1 MTHATVKGKSRRSP
15 ARSGKGPAVGMLVGG
30 ALAISCFATTARAE
44 EPAPIDL
51 PTSADDGAKH
61 AIDRTWLYLDD
72 ARVAAPGAAV
82 AMTSASYTSVGS
94 NPGRIYAP
102 YKAFA
107 FNTAQPGALL
117 SLGGEVGLLPRISIM
132 ALGQMG
138 AGGEASN
145 PSAGAIAGLR
155 FQLSPPT
162 WQSVHLVGSLG
173 YLREAWTPDQP
184 NGDNG
189 AWVEAALSADFNRL
203 RLGTA
208 VHGEHVFADGRDG
221 VDVMVKAGASYRV
234 AGAFRAGVEWIGQDL
249 EETVND
255 AREGGARQFVGPTAS
270 VQLLRDRLTVVAGP
284 SIGLSERSPKL
295 LGRLALAYGF

>member
-1 MTHATVKGKSRRSP
+1 MTHATVNGKSRLSP
-15 ARSGKGPAVGMLVGG
+15 ARSGKGPVVGVLVSG
-30 ALAISCFATTARAE
+30 ALAIPALAATARAE
-44 EPAPIDL
+44 EPALVDL
-51 PTSADDGAKH
+51 RTSADDGAKH

-72 ARVAAPGAAV
+72 ARVAAPAAAV

-94 NPGRIYAP
+94 NPGRIYAH

-117 SLGGEVGLLPRISIM
+117 SVGGEAGLLPRMSIM

-155 FQLSPPT
+155 FQLSPPA
-162 WQSVHLVGSLG
+162 WQSVRLVGSLG

-208 VHGEHVFADGRDG
+208 VHGEHVFAEGRDG
-221 VDVMVKAGASYRV
+221 VDVMVKAGAI
-234 AGAFRAGVEWIGQDL
+234 RAGVEWIGQDL
-249 EETVND
+249 EEAVND